1 VADDTSGIRDAGC
14 MLQEAGELESIK
26 VLLATIDG
34 RGGGG
39 GVGEEGIS
47 FRVLKATRDGVRE
60 AGIDDGWS

>member
-1 VADDTSGIRDAGC
+1 